1 MALEVF
7 WASGSTPA
15 WRVLLTLA
23 VKRAPYESRP
33 IRLTRRD
40 QRRPDFLA
48 VNPRGKVPA
57 IRDGAFTLRESV
69 AIMAYLDR
77 RFPDPPLFGETPEE
91 TGLVHRF
98 IAEHESTFRPPMLGI
113 VRPILYGG
121 PGTIA
126 GKEDDIRA
134 SAALVRDELGAL
146 DEALAGRAWLVG
158 GRLTAA
164 DLAIYPNVKLVERAA
179 WRTALRGTAG
189 RFGLHVLVP
198 VAVHFPAVAE
208 WCLRVEGLPGYDDTF
223 PPTWRDA

>member
-23 VKRAPYESRP
+23 VKGAPYESRA

-40 QRRPDFLA
+40 QRRPDFLD

-57 IRDGAFTLRESV
+57 IRDGAFTLRESL

-77 RFPDPPLFGETPEE
+77 RFPDPPLYGATAEE
-91 TGLVHRF
+91 HGRIQCF
-98 IAEHESTFRPPMLGI
+98 IHEHEGYFRPPMLGV

-121 PGTIA
+121 PGAIA

-134 SAALVRDELGAL
+134 AGAALREEIAAL
-146 DEALAGRAWLVG
+146 EAALAGRSWLVG
-158 GRLTAA
+158 DRVSAA
-164 DLAIYPNVKLVERAA
+164 DIAVYPGIELVLRAA
-179 WRTALRGTAG
+179 ARPSAARFD
-189 RFGLHVLVP
+189 FGLLP
-198 VAVHFPAVAE
+198 LADRFPAVAAWRARIE
-208 WCLRVEGLPGYDDTF
+208 AIPGYDATY
-223 PPTWRDA
+223 PPTWREP